1 MFFNL
6 SLQAALAAF
15 HPSQPNAGVN
25 VPRSHVSTMT
35 TLLLR
40 SPHWNQNMP
49 DHIRYARPTYLG
61 TTGEPLKD
69 KAWLP
74 VSHVLRQLNTLW
86 SLGVLRGA
94 IL

>member
-1 MFFNL
+1 
-6 SLQAALAAF
+6 
-15 HPSQPNAGVN
+15 
-25 VPRSHVSTMT
+25 MT
-35 TLLLR
+35 TLLLK

-49 DHIRYARPTYLG
+49 DHIRYARPIWGAY
-61 TTGEPLKD
+61 TTIADEPLKD

-74 VSHVLRQLNTLW
+74 VSHVLRKTNNFP